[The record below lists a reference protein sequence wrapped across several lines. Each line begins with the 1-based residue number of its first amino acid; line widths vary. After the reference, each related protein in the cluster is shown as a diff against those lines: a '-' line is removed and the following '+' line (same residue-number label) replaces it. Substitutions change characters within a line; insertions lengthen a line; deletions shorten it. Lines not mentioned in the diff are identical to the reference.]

1 MAVVKVIE
9 LIAESPRSWED
20 AAQEALKQAS
30 QTLRG
35 IKSMWISDFQALVA
49 NNQITAYRVTAK
61 VSFEIEE
68 AAAGQRR

>member
-20 AAQEALKQAS
+20 ATQEALKQAMHS
-30 QTLRG
+30 LRG
-35 IKSMWISDFQALVA
+35 IKSIWVSDFQALVA
-49 NNQITAYRVTAK
+49 NNQISAYRVTAK

-68 AAAGQRR
+68 GAAHTG